1 VRSTISPRTVAVAP
15 SGIEPKESMSVT
27 TAQDRLAG
35 NWQFNAVHSS
45 ADFSVKYLVAK
56 FRGTFEEL
64 DASLVD
70 GVLSGSA
77 KVSSIS
83 VKQENLVGHLMTPD
97 FFDAEQYPEI
107 SFRSTAIE
115 ADGDEVT
122 VEGELTLKG
131 VTKPIHA
138 TGTLEGPTED
148 FMGNTRLGFT
158 LQTTIDRTEFGVS
171 WNADLPKGG
180 KALSDEV
187 TLTVELEFAKV

>member
-1 VRSTISPRTVAVAP
+1 V
-15 SGIEPKESMSVT
+15 SVT

-56 FRGTFEEL
+56 FRGSFEEL
-64 DASLVD
+64 DATLAD

-77 KVSSIS
+77 KIASIS
-83 VKQENLVGHLMTPD
+83 VKQESLVGHLMAPD

-107 SFRSTAIE
+107 SFKSSSIDAN
-115 ADGDEVT
+115 GDDVT
-122 VEGELTLKG
+122 VDGELTLKG

-158 LQTTIDRTEFGVS
+158 LETTIDRTEFGVS

-180 KALSDEV
+180 KALANEV
-187 TLTVELEFAKV
+187 TLVVELEFMKV

>member
-1 VRSTISPRTVAVAP
+1 
-15 SGIEPKESMSVT
+15 MSVT

-35 NWQFNAVHSS
+35 NWQFNPVHSS

-56 FRGTFEEL
+56 FRGSFEEL
-64 DASLVD
+64 DATLVD

-77 KVSSIS
+77 KIASIN
-83 VKQENLVGHLMTPD
+83 VKQENLVGHLMAPD

-107 SFRSTAIE
+107 SFTSNSIDAN
-115 ADGDEVT
+115 GDDVT
-122 VEGELTLKG
+122 VDGELTLKG

-158 LQTTIDRTEFGVS
+158 LETTIDRTEFGVNFAGS
-171 WNADLPKGG
+171 LPGG
-180 KALSDEV
+180 QPVVANDV
-187 TLTVELEFAKV
+187 TLTVELEFVKPLA

>member
-1 VRSTISPRTVAVAP
+1 
-15 SGIEPKESMSVT
+15 MSAT

-35 NWQFNAVHSS
+35 SWQFNPTHSS

-56 FRGTFEEL
+56 FRGSFEEL

-77 KVSSIS
+77 KIASIS
-83 VKQENLVGHLMTPD
+83 VKQESLVGHLMAPD

-107 SFRSTAIE
+107 SFTSNPIE
-115 ADGDEVT
+115 AGGDEVT

-131 VTKPIHA
+131 VTKPIHSN
-138 TGTLEGPTED
+138 GTVEGPTED

-158 LQTTIDRTEFGVS
+158 LETTIDRTDFGVS

-180 KALSDEV
+180 KALANEV
-187 TLTVELEFAKV
+187 TLVVELEFTKV

>member
-1 VRSTISPRTVAVAP
+1 VSTTA
-15 SGIEPKESMSVT
+15 

-35 NWQFNAVHSS
+35 TWQFNPVHSS

-56 FRGTFEEL
+56 FRGSFEEL
-64 DASLVD
+64 NATLVD

-77 KVSSIS
+77 KIASIS
-83 VKQENLVGHLMTPD
+83 VTQENLVGHLMAPD

-107 SFRSTAIE
+107 SFTSSSIQG
-115 ADGDEVT
+115 DGDAVT

-131 VTKPIHA
+131 TTKPIRA

-148 FMGNTRLGFT
+148 FGGNTRLGFT
-158 LQTTIDRTEFGVS
+158 LQTTIDRTDYGVS

-180 KALSDEV
+180 KALSNDV
-187 TLTVELEFAKV
+187 KLVVELEFHKV